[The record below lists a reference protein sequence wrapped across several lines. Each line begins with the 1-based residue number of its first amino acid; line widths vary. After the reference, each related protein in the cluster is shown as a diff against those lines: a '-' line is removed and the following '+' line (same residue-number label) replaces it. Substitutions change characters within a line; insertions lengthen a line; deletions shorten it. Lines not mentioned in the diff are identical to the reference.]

1 MRQQWQKC
9 RPAEQC
15 DPEIFQKC
23 PPNGLIWKPPQDFSL
38 FPQTVLGRAVGP
50 HQRAPRSGAH
60 ESADAEDGNAL
71 TDDDGADAAR
81 ACCEKSVGEQKLSD
95 NAYRSLLSTL
105 AKAISAAIYEVC
117 R

>member
-50 HQRAPRSGAH
+50 RSRELRGLALTRVPIL
-60 ESADAEDGNAL
+60 SNAL